1 MKNILVVAPH
11 CLDELLGCGGT
22 VVRHVK
28 EGDQVNTVIL
38 FGDGQHK
45 DAERRTNAV
54 NASKILGSNIPRFL
68 GFPENRSDTISLL
81 DVVSVLEKVFS
92 ELRPDVVY
100 VNHGGNLNVDHQTTY
115 KATVTA
121 LRPAPGYPTK
131 EIYSYETLSST
142 DWVPPTQGFNFL
154 PCRFVVIKDYLDRK
168 NEALK
173 LYDGDVRP
181 APHAR
186 SLDSLNAMAT
196 VRGHSVGIEASEAF
210 MVLRQLNT

>member
-22 VVRHVK
+22 VARHVK

-54 NASKILGSNIPRFL
+54 NASKILGSNFPIFL
-68 GFPENRSDTISLL
+68 GFPENRSDTIALL

-100 VNHGGNLNVDHQTTY
+100 VNHGGNLNVDHKATY

-121 LRPAPGYPTK
+121 LRPAPGCPTK

-142 DWVPPTQGFNFL
+142 DWAPPTQGFNFL
-154 PCRFVVIKDYLDRK
+154 PSRFVVIKAYLDRK

-210 MVLRQLNT
+210 MVLRQLKD